1 MRTPAVEA
9 VVGSVL
15 YEGIFEFIQ
24 KVDILGNIIGGLPIL
39 GPLRAQVVQS
49 VKRETDRTLGKQVKS
64 FLGSYS
70 ARATEQVASMVLSRE
85 NSAGF
90 AKARRKLGDELLKR
104 PVASLLPP
112 PATVVELKDALW
124 ALAQAPLPAGD
135 EAAVARVYDLVGDV
149 CLSELALPPTPQPAT
164 ALMAK
169 ALNRFLASDEG
180 KAFTRAASLRAAEE

>member
-1 MRTPAVEA
+1 
-9 VVGSVL
+9 
-15 YEGIFEFIQ
+15 
-24 KVDILGNIIGGLPIL
+24 LPIL

-49 VKRETDRTLGKQVKS
+49 VKRETDRTLGKQVKG

-70 ARATEQVASMVLSRE
+70 AMATEQVASMVLSRE

-135 EAAVARVYDLVGDV
+135 EAAVTRVYELVGDV
-149 CLSELALPPTPQPAT
+149 CLSKLALPPTPQPAT
-164 ALMAK
+164 DLMTK
-169 ALNRFLASDEG
+169 ALNRFLASEEG
-180 KAFTRAASLRAAEE
+180 KAFTRAASLQPPSC